1 MHAQDLCEFLIPQR
15 KGLFEAL
22 YDRVINEYGI
32 NMAWMACVS
41 PDRYGKAWAQLA
53 YNRICKADAPYGP
66 QDYLSAGVTLSIYN
80 VNDDDSMNAVLPY
93 YPRLKAIF
101 TNYPAML
108 IQKLKDQGYV
118 Q

>member
-1 MHAQDLCEFLIPQR
+1 
-15 KGLFEAL
+15 
-22 YDRVINEYGI
+22 
-32 NMAWMACVS
+32 
-41 PDRYGKAWAQLA
+41 
-53 YNRICKADAPYGP
+53 
-66 QDYLSAGVTLSIYN
+66 
-80 VNDDDSMNAVLPY
+80 MNAVLPY